1 MNTRKLVTATMFLAM
16 GYILHLLIPGLPL
29 GSMKPD
35 PFLAMMFLAIIYV
48 DDFKGTL
55 AIGAVAGLL
64 TAMTT
69 TFPMGQIPNL
79 IDKAVTAPAFYLLYT
94 LLRNLQPSLRTMIL
108 APIGTMISGTVFLAN
123 AQVFFQLPA
132 PFAALF
138 AGVVIPAMVS
148 NTVLV
153 LLIDKVMDRVRL
165 APGVLSRQ

>member
-64 TAMTT
+64 TA
-69 TFPMGQIPNL
+69 I
-79 IDKAVTAPAFYLLYT
+79 
-94 LLRNLQPSLRTMIL
+94 QPSLRTMIL
-108 APIGTMISGTVFLAN
+108 APIGTMISGTVFLAS